1 MDRLDLAAMEDAIDN
16 EEFQDAQES
25 VTRLPDDLTL
35 EATIDE
41 AFQSVHLFFNNK
53 FDEARNLLLPLH
65 KSSMYH
71 ALGLSVFKYLEAIL
85 TFEEEHISSAS
96 DALKN
101 CINVCNQYRRK
112 NTFSESLGK
121 MVKKPNY
128 DSYTPEEVHAELC
141 YAEAMLFK
149 SALTII
155 EDETLVSFIKAG
167 LKIRSCFS
175 SYRECSHILSSR
187 TWTKD
192 CHKVHFES
200 GVRMGV
206 GGFNLM
212 ISLLPARVIKLLEFI
227 GFTGSKEVGLQEL
240 ETGYNLDKSLRQVLC
255 TMTLLGYHLIVV
267 FTLNHVEGDV
277 QLCERILNNE
287 LKKYPNGVW
296 FLFFK
301 GRLEFVK
308 GNISSA
314 IEWYTKSWKSQ
325 DVWPQFHHLCF
336 WELMWANCLNQ
347 DWRMAASFAERL
359 CQESRWSKTVY
370 MYQKAAML
378 AMLGDNLTAEEACEI
393 EKLIQDAPK
402 YKQRIAGKSL
412 PMEKF
417 IVKKSERYFKQ
428 KKHLVLP
435 AIELLYL
442 WNLFRI
448 LGKDWKFADSVFRL
462 IERML
467 NKPSVCVEFEGD
479 NRALLLLLKGACL
492 RQMNKPLLAEE
503 ALREAIG
510 LETKIK
516 EDNYIVPYAIVELG
530 LLQLDLNESEKAAA
544 LLEDAKKNYTGYSL
558 ESRLHF
564 KIHSALTE
572 LAKSKKLQKNGKRE
586 SS

>member
-1 MDRLDLAAMEDAIDN
+1 MDLASVQEALEN
-16 EEFQDAQES
+16 EEFQDACETL
-25 VTRLPDDLTL
+25 TRLPDDLSL

-41 AFQSVHLFFNNK
+41 SFEAVHLFFNNK
-53 FDEARNLLLPLH
+53 FDEARNLLQPLA
-65 KSSMYH
+65 KCSMYH
-71 ALGLSVFKYLEAIL
+71 ALGLAVFKYLEAIL
-85 TFEEEHISSAS
+85 TFEEEHISVAS

-112 NTFSESLGK
+112 NTFTESLGK
-121 MVKKPNY
+121 MVKKTNY

-141 YAEAMLFK
+141 YAEALLLK

-167 LKIRSCFS
+167 LKIRSCFA
-175 SYRECSHILSSR
+175 SYRECSHMLSSR

-192 CHKVHFES
+192 CHKIHFES

-227 GFTGSKEVGLQEL
+227 GFTGSKQIGLREL
-240 ETGYNLDKSLRQVLC
+240 ETGYKLDKSLRQVLC
-255 TMTLLGYHLIVV
+255 TMTLLGYHLIIV
-267 FTLNHVEGDV
+267 FTLNHVEGDTK
-277 QLCERILNNE
+277 LCETILQKE

-314 IEWYTKSWKSQ
+314 IDWYTKSWKSQ
-325 DVWPQFHHLCF
+325 DLWPQFHHLCF

-347 DWRMAASFAERL
+347 DWRTAASFAERL
-359 CQESRWSKTVY
+359 VQESRWSKTVY
-370 MYQKAAML
+370 MYQKASML
-378 AMLGDNLTAEEACEI
+378 AMLGDNLTADEAYEI
-393 EKLIQDAPK
+393 ERLIQEAPK
-402 YKQRIAGKSL
+402 FKQRIAGKSL

-417 IVKKSERYFKQ
+417 IVKRSERYFKQ

-448 LGKDWKFADSVFRL
+448 LGKDWKFAESVFRL
-462 IERML
+462 IEKML
-467 NKPSVCVEFEGD
+467 NAPPVATEYLAD

-503 ALREAIG
+503 ALREAISF
-510 LETKIK
+510 ESKIK
-516 EDNYIVPYAIVELG
+516 EDNFIVPYAVVELA
-530 LLQLDLNESEKAAA
+530 LLLLDQKDREKAAA

-572 LAKSKKLQKNGKRE
+572 LSEKRNGKTD
-586 SS
+586 SM